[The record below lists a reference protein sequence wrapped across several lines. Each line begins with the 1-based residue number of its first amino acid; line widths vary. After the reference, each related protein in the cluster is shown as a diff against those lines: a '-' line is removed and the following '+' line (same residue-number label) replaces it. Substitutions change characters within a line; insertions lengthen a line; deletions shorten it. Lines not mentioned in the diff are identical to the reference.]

1 MTTPVNSFQD
11 ILDALEKDTALRD
24 QLRNYV
30 LPDEVRELPAQFVL
44 LMADVDE
51 LKKGQARLEEG
62 QARLRA
68 DIDELKK
75 SQARLEE
82 GQARLWAAVDGLKEG
97 QARLEEGQ
105 ARLEEGQGR
114 LEVRMDRVEGRF
126 GNVEGRLYEQRS
138 VNRVLARAARLNI
151 EPAQIAFSPAG
162 PARQEFY
169 DAMTV
174 AIRGG
179 LISQDEYEDLTE
191 ADLILRGGNH
201 LHAVV
206 EISLGPDE
214 DDLSRAVRRSEILRR
229 ATGDQVTPVI
239 ATPNPHPALIQEAE
253 RRNISVLDVP
263 A

>member
-11 ILDALEKDTALRD
+11 ILDALEKDPALRD
-24 QLRNYV
+24 QLRSYV
-30 LPDEVRELPAQFVL
+30 LTDGVRELPEQFVL
-44 LMADVDE
+44 LMADIDE

-68 DIDELKK
+68 DVDELKK

-82 GQARLWAAVDGLKEG
+82 GQARLWANIEELKK
-97 QARLEEGQ
+97 GQ

-169 DAMTV
+169 DAMTA

-206 EISLGPDE
+206 ENLPG
-214 DDLSRAVRRSEILRR
+214 A
-229 ATGDQVTPVI
+229 
-239 ATPNPHPALIQEAE
+239 
-253 RRNISVLDVP
+253 
-263 A
+263 